1 MIRFEDA
8 AVASPGPV
16 DFRARGAGAAVEDH
30 LRDVPILVVDDEEIN
45 VRLLD
50 AVLRGVGY
58 TNVITTTDP
67 LEAIELYE
75 RHRPELM
82 LLDLHMPRLDGL
94 DLMDRLRSLDVHA
107 SAVPCIVLTADATHD
122 AKSRALAAG
131 ATDFLVK
138 PLEVDEVVLRTRNL
152 LQMRFLYQQIE
163 HDREL
168 LEERVRERTRELE
181 AAHIET
187 FERLALAAEYRD
199 DETGQH
205 TVRVGQTAATIAAE
219 LGLPE
224 HDVELLGR
232 AAGLHDV
239 GKIGVP
245 DTILL
250 KPGPLTED
258 EFAIVRMH
266 TTIGGQLLS
275 GSQSPLLRA
284 AETIAYA
291 HHERW
296 DGNGYGGLRGSE
308 IPLFGRITTIADVFD
323 ALMHE
328 RPYKPAWPLDR
339 AVEEMRAGRERQFDP
354 EGLDAF
360 LGVLERTQPAPDA
373 T

>member
-1 MIRFEDA
+1 MIRSEDA
-8 AVASPGPV
+8 AVASAAPAPA
-16 DFRARGAGAAVEDH
+16 DFRARGAGAAIEDQA
-30 LRDVPILVVDDEEIN
+30 RDLPILVVDDEEIN

-67 LEAIELYE
+67 LEAIGLFE
-75 RHRPELM
+75 RHAPELV
-82 LLDLHMPRLDGL
+82 LLDLHMPGLGGL
-94 DLMDRLRSLDVHA
+94 DLMSRLRSLDEHA
-107 SAVPCIVLTADATHD
+107 SAVPCIVHTAHVTQD
-122 AKSRALAAG
+122 AKERALAAG

-138 PLEVDEVVLRTRNL
+138 PLEVGEVVLRTRNL
-152 LQMRFLYQQIE
+152 LQMRLLCREIE
-163 HDREL
+163 RDRQM
-168 LEERVRERTRELE
+168 LEERVRERTGELE

-187 FERLALAAEYRD
+187 FERLARAAEYRD

-205 TVRVGQTAATIAAE
+205 TVRVGRTAGAIAAE
-219 LGLPE
+219 LGLSE
-224 HDVELLGR
+224 RDVELLGR

-266 TTIGGQLLS
+266 TTIGGRLLA
-275 GSQSPLLRA
+275 GSR
-284 AETIAYA
+284 
-291 HHERW
+291 
-296 DGNGYGGLRGSE
+296 
-308 IPLFGRITTIADVFD
+308 
-323 ALMHE
+323 
-328 RPYKPAWPLDR
+328 YKPAWPVDR

-360 LGVLERTQPAPDA
+360 LCVLERTRLAPDA